1 MNLEA
6 LPRVQR
12 LHLAAAEMA
21 AAESAADPKARR
33 LGAQR
38 ALLLE
43 PMLALSRRWADALAP
58 LQAPLP
64 ATARTEGP
72 RRFLAIACEPFAA
85 DRGGGARYVHD
96 VLGAML
102 DLGHQLDVYAVPGAD
117 AIDARALA
125 PLQAR
130 GGGRIQSAS
139 ADSPARA
146 DALLCLPGWR
156 GARLAML
163 SGMLDLLTVMA
174 GRRLPAYW
182 LASDHVP
189 SSLGAYVDP
198 HERRALAEA
207 TARLAARSAAVA
219 VVSAHEQAR
228 FVAQF
233 GEAAPV
239 RVVSPPLH
247 GPAADAT
254 RPFDARADLAFVG
267 SAHASNAEG
276 LHWFLDA
283 VWPAVRTAWPQA
295 HLHLLGCGVEQLLRA
310 DDRGDTALRVVG
322 AVPDLV
328 AALARHRV
336 SIAPMRQGGGIRIKV
351 LDSFAAGT
359 PVVAT
364 PLGAAGIDWCAP
376 LPVPTEDAAT
386 FAAAVAAIGQE
397 PSLWQPAHERL
408 LAAAADADRAAR
420 LRAAVQAWL
429 DMR

>member
-6 LPRVQR
+6 LPRDRR
-12 LHLAAAEMA
+12 LHLAAAELA
-21 AAESAADPKARR
+21 AAESATDPKARR
-33 LGAQR
+33 LAAQR

-43 PMLALSRRWADALAP
+43 PMLALSRRWAGAVAP
-58 LQAPLP
+58 LHAHLP
-64 ATARTEGP
+64 TPANAEGP

-96 VLGAML
+96 VLGAMVA
-102 DLGHQLDVYAVPGAD
+102 LGHHLDVYAVPGAE
-117 AIDARALA
+117 AVDARALA
-125 PLQAR
+125 TLQER
-130 GGGRIQSAS
+130 GAGRVVPAT
-139 ADSPARA
+139 AESPTRA

-163 SGMLDLLTVMA
+163 SGMRDLLTVMA

-189 SSLGAYVDP
+189 SSLGVYVDP

-207 TARLAARSAAVA
+207 TARLATRSAGIA
-219 VVSAHEQAR
+219 VVSTHEQAQ
-228 FVAQF
+228 FVAQL
-233 GEAAPV
+233 GDAAPV
-239 RVVSPPLH
+239 QVVPPPLH
-247 GPAADAT
+247 APAADAT
-254 RPFDARADLAFVG
+254 RPFEARADLAFVG

-283 VWPAVRTAWPQA
+283 VWPALRRAWPQA
-295 HLHLLGCGVEQLLRA
+295 RLHLLGRGVEQLLRA
-310 DDRGDTALRVVG
+310 GDRDDAALRVIG

-328 AALARHRV
+328 AALARYRV

-364 PLGAAGIDWCAP
+364 PLGAVGIDWCAS
-376 LPVPTEDAAT
+376 LPAPTDDAAT

-397 PSLWQPAHERL
+397 PSRWQAAHERL
-408 LAAAADADRAAR
+408 LAAADDDDREAR
-420 LRAAVQAWL
+420 LRTAVQAWL
-429 DMR
+429 AAR